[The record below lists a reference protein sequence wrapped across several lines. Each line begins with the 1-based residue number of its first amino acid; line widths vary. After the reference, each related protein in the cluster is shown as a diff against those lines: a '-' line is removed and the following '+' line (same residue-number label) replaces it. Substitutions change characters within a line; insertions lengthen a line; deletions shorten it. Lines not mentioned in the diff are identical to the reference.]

1 MKQSASTGE
10 KLDAGTAHFYRV
22 TLKALMDAGI
32 PFLVGGA
39 YAFSKY
45 TGVTRDTKDFDLFV
59 RRVHVRPALKA
70 LQAAGYTTD
79 LTFPHWLGKAFHGD
93 ASVDIIYS
101 SGNGAVPVDDP
112 WFERSLPDTVL
123 DTSVQLCPPEEMI
136 RSKAF
141 ILERERYD
149 GADIA
154 HLLLA
159 RGDQLDWRFMI
170 DRFGS
175 YWQVLLA
182 HLVLFPF
189 IYPDDASKVPEWVM
203 QELTGRLGEVRNR
216 EPRKTKVCGGTL
228 LSRQQYLI
236 DIGSWGYKDARLLHP
251 GGMTRKDIAHWT
263 AAIGK
268 E

>member
-1 MKQSASTGE
+1 MKQSESTGE
-10 KLDAGTAHFYRV
+10 KLDAGTARFYRV
-22 TLKALMDAGI
+22 TLKVLMDAGI

-45 TGVTRDTKDFDLFV
+45 TGVTRDTKDFDLFL
-59 RRVHVRPALKA
+59 RRVHARPALKA
-70 LQAAGYTTD
+70 LGEAGYYTD

-93 ASVDIIYS
+93 ASVDLIYS
-101 SGNGAVPVDDP
+101 SGNGAVPVDDL
-112 WFERSLPDTVL
+112 WFDRSTPDMVL
-123 DTSVQLCPPEEMI
+123 DTPVRLCPPEEMI

-159 RGDQLDWRFMI
+159 RGDTIDWRFLI
-170 DRFGS
+170 DRFGP
-175 YWQVLLA
+175 YWQVLLS

-189 IYPDDASKVPEWVM
+189 IYPDDASKVPAWVM
-203 QELTGRLGEVRNR
+203 QELIGKWNEMKPKP
-216 EPRKTKVCGGTL
+216 PRKTKVCGGTL

-251 GGMTRKDIAHWT
+251 GGMTRRDIAHWT

>member
-1 MKQSASTGE
+1 MKQSESSGE
-10 KLDAGTAHFYRV
+10 KLDAGTAQFYRV
-22 TLKALMDAGI
+22 TLKVLMDAGI

-59 RRVHVRPALKA
+59 RRIHARPALKA
-70 LQAAGYTTD
+70 LAAAGYFTD

-93 ASVDIIYS
+93 ASVDIIYG
-101 SGNGAVPVDDP
+101 SGNGVVAVDDA
-112 WFERSLPDTVL
+112 WFERSTPVMVL
-123 DTSVQLCPPEEMI
+123 DTPVKLCPPEEMI

-159 RGDQLDWRFMI
+159 RGDVIDWRFMI
-170 DRFGS
+170 DRFGP
-175 YWQVLLA
+175 YWQVLLN

-189 IYPDDASKVPEWVM
+189 IYPDDASKVPAWVM
-203 QELTGRLGEVRNR
+203 KELFGRWHDLKPRGT
-216 EPRKTKVCGGTL
+216 RKTKVCGGTL

-236 DIGSWGYKDARLLHP
+236 DIGSWGYKDARLMHP
-251 GGMTRKDIAHWT
+251 GGMTRRDIAHWT

>member
-1 MKQSASTGE
+1 MKQSMSSGE
-10 KLDAGTAHFYRV
+10 TLDAGTARFYRV
-22 TLKALMDAGI
+22 TLEILMDAGI

-45 TGVTRDTKDFDLFV
+45 TGVKRDTKDFDLFV
-59 RRVHVRPALKA
+59 RRVHARPALKA
-70 LQAAGYTTD
+70 LASAGYYSD

-93 ASVDIIYS
+93 ASVDIIYG
-101 SGNGAVPVDDP
+101 SGNGAVPVDDA
-112 WFERSLPDTVL
+112 WFERSVPDMIL
-123 DTSVQLCPPEEMI
+123 DTPVRLCPPEEMI

-141 ILERERYD
+141 IQERERYD

-159 RGDQLDWRFMI
+159 RGDQLDWRFLI
-170 DRFGS
+170 DRFGP
-175 YWQVLLA
+175 YRQVLLS

-189 IYPDDASKVPEWVM
+189 IYPDDAFRVPTWVFQELVAGLGESNPRKRKKSKVCRGP
-203 QELTGRLGEVRNR
+203 
-216 EPRKTKVCGGTL
+216 L

-236 DIGSWGYKDARLLHP
+236 DIGSWGYEDARLLHP
-251 GGMTRKDIAHWT
+251 GGMTKRDVAHWT

>member
-1 MKQSASTGE
+1 MKQSASSGE
-10 KLDAGTAHFYRV
+10 KLDAGTARFYRV
-22 TLKALMDAGI
+22 TLRALMEAGI

-59 RRVHVRPALKA
+59 RRAHARQALKA

-101 SGNGAVPVDDP
+101 SGNGAVPVDDA
-112 WFERSLPDTVL
+112 WFERSLPDMIL
-123 DTSVQLCPPEEMI
+123 DTPVQLCPPEEMI

-170 DRFGS
+170 DRFGP
-175 YWQVLLA
+175 YWRVLLS

-189 IYPDDASKVPEWVM
+189 IYPDDASKVPAWVM
-203 QELTGRLGEVRNR
+203 QELTGQMGEVSER
-216 EPRKTKVCGGTL
+216 ERGKTKVCGGTL

-236 DIGSWGYKDARLLHP
+236 DIGAWGYKDARLLHP